1 MTARP
6 GVPLDL
12 AGDGRAVLWGLE
24 TPDLDVNLVT
34 WPAGDGVAEHVNDQ
48 VDMLLV
54 VVDGGLCIRLDGND
68 VPVVAGQAIVVS
80 KGVARSI
87 TADAAGVTYLSAHRR
102 RGPLKVGSP
111 TR

>member
-1 MTARP
+1 M
-6 GVPLDL
+6 PLDL
-12 AGDGRAVLWGLE
+12 AGGGRAVLWGLE

-48 VDMLLV
+48 VDVLLV

-68 VPVVAGQAIVVS
+68 VPVAAGQAIVVS

-87 TADAAGVTYLSAHRR
+87 TAGAAGVTYLSAHRR
-102 RGPLKVGSP
+102 RAPLSVGSP